1 MCHQWITHRHN
12 SSRASGMHDAY
23 VIACYKFR
31 NVFRIEARII
41 VKCIYTHANTQ
52 LHTHKHTI
60 NRHSCKWECNSRDRF
75 FDSIYSH
82 LLISCLTVLQVAEW
96 CAAVKLMFVSYRI
109 ISISMEMLHKCT
121 FTYCSVCCS
130 QRTFGNRLNL
140 NKSQTTGER
149 NAKSYAP
156 FCSFEFRFY
165 DTFILYLCK

>member
-1 MCHQWITHRHN
+1 MHMSSPATN
-12 SSRASGMHDAY
+12 SETYS
-23 VIACYKFR
+23 VYK
-31 NVFRIEARII
+31 ARII